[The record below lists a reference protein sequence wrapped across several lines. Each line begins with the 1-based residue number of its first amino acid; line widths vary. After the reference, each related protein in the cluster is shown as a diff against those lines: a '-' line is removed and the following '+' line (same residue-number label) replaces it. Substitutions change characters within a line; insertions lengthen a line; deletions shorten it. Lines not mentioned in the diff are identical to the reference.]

1 MFQTPEHH
9 IEKKRR
15 FLKGLFYQCIS
26 YYHHKKHDLF
36 ISTLNVIADFSDT
49 NVSLESQIYLIM
61 MPLTKNYESRTRRIE
76 LSPMKND
83 RIDAEVKPDC
93 HELVIAILS
102 L

>member
-26 YYHHKKHDLF
+26 YYHHKKHDPF
-36 ISTLNVIADFSDT
+36 ISTLNVIADFTDT
-49 NVSLESQIYLIM
+49 NVSLQSQIYLIM
-61 MPLTKNYESRTRRIE
+61 MPLTKNYESRTRRI
-76 LSPMKND
+76 D

-93 HELVIAILS
+93 HELVIATLS